1 MLFSI
6 YSQTESVQD
15 PRVFFG
21 EPLGSNDNPTWA
33 IFGNAELATP
43 KAEFSSEDRVY
54 VNMEGGTATAA
65 HPGVTGEGALVQ
77 WKCERRDAE
86 LSRAEAKE
94 GASAGELDVKAP
106 SAFDA
111 ENSDPAA
118 NTMTALAFDAEM
130 L

>member
-1 MLFSI
+1 MGHF
-6 YSQTESVQD
+6 
-15 PRVFFG
+15 
-21 EPLGSNDNPTWA
+21 W
-33 IFGNAELATP
+33 NAELATP
-43 KAEFSSEDRVY
+43 KAEFSSEDRAD

-65 HPGVTGEGALVQ
+65 HTGVTGEGALVQ

-94 GASAGELDVKAP
+94 GTSAGELDVKAP

-118 NTMTALAFDAEM
+118 NSDALTMTALAFDAECSDLDANLNEPM
-130 L
+130 RPIDALEN